1 MMPGDSVRN
10 VSMRLQTTL
19 FVYGC
24 SKISL
29 LLLLILGGCAV
40 AQAVQSRNRNA
51 EAMKGAEVS
60 GGGFDRPIEHVGR
73 IRVYASQEYRAQRAG
88 WESRVTAMVDAAGGV
103 LGPAFGVRLEVVETR
118 VWNAECNPESLQECL
133 DELAAFDPGEGV
145 DWVMGLI
152 SSVPRFSNS
161 FDELGMASL
170 PGRHFLLRDLYAAGE
185 REAIDASFPHMVAS
199 KRKEIFK
206 ERQKHKRL
214 VVFLHEWAHTMG
226 GLHTRRQDAILYP
239 AYSADAAEFSDEN
252 FGLIDAALADR
263 FPFDP
268 AYPNLREYLAASSTD
283 AWFPGEREDLLA
295 RLGGASVQP
304 NRSTAPA
311 PIQIA
316 VAGDQDKLLADVSPE
331 DRARY
336 AKANEQFNARDLEGS
351 WESLEPLLERYPD
364 SYAIQHFGCSL
375 AMHVGARQEAGEA
388 CRRAI
393 NLGAEQ

>member
-1 MMPGDSVRN
+1 MMPGNSVRN
-10 VSMRLQTTL
+10 VSMRLRTL
-19 FVYGC
+19 QFSDSC
-24 SKISL
+24 STISL
-29 LLLLILGGCAV
+29 LLLLLLGGCAV

-60 GGGFDRPIEHVGR
+60 GGVFDRPIEHVGR
-73 IRVYASQEYRAQRAG
+73 IRVYASQGYRAQRAG
-88 WESRVTAMVDAAGGV
+88 WKSRVTAMVDAAGGV
-103 LGPAFGVRLEVVETR
+103 LGPAFGLRLEVVDTR
-118 VWNAECNPESLQECL
+118 VWDAECNPESLQECL
-133 DELAAFDPGEGV
+133 DELAAHDPGEGV

-199 KRKEIFK
+199 KRKEIFV

-226 GLHTRRQDAILYP
+226 GLHTRREDAILYL

-252 FGLIDAALADR
+252 LELIDAALADR

-268 AYPNLREYLAASSTD
+268 EYPNLREYLAASRTE
-283 AWFPGEREDLLA
+283 AWFSGEREDLLA

-311 PIQIA
+311 PVQIA
-316 VAGDQDKLLADVSPE
+316 VAGDQDELLPGVSPE

-336 AKANEQFNARDLEGS
+336 TKANEQFNARDLEGS
-351 WESLEPLLERYPD
+351 WESLEPLLERYPA

-375 AMHVGARQEAGEA
+375 AMQVGARQAAGEA

-393 NLGAEQ
+393 NLVGEQ